1 MVDVSSACRL
11 RTPLLWSHPLSFF
24 LHQLN
29 HPFRSSCALSTERLV
44 KSALMLKYHS
54 RFLVVNNN
62 ITARGGSQQQ
72 TSHCYHKTM
81 WLAVFLCSVIR
92 TWTHV
97 PITCYS
103 RNTLFVRRGFFKFCL
118 PELLFLPTFLL
129 PAITLPISLII
140 NSDQHLHSFYPLLL
154 LLTCTQAQNQLTH
167 FTAQCCRNP
176 FTLFYPSLP
185 SEWVPS

>member
-1 MVDVSSACRL
+1 
-11 RTPLLWSHPLSFF
+11 
-24 LHQLN
+24 
-29 HPFRSSCALSTERLV
+29 
-44 KSALMLKYHS
+44 MLKDHS

-62 ITARGGSQQQ
+62 INARGGSQQQ
-72 TSHCYHKTM
+72 TSHCYHKTKM

-97 PITCYS
+97 PITCYP
-103 RNTLFVRRGFFKFCL
+103 RNTLFIRRRFFQFCL

-129 PAITLPISLII
+129 PTITLPISLIT
-140 NSDQHLHSFYPLLL
+140 NSDQHLHSFYPLTL
-154 LLTCTQAQNQLTH
+154 LLTCTQAQNRLTH
-167 FTAQCCRNP
+167 FTAQCCRNL